1 MSEEL
6 KWVMLVEIS
15 GRLEAEM
22 FKSFLE
28 SRDIPVE
35 LFQEGVG
42 STSYAMNVGPLAMV
56 QIYVPKEKF
65 DEAREML
72 DLYEN
77 EQNTENFD
85 SNENADDEKLE

>member
-28 SRDIPVE
+28 SRSIPVE
-35 LFQEGVG
+35 MFQEGVG
-42 STSYAMNVGPLAMV
+42 STSYSVGVGPLSIV
-56 QIYVPKEKF
+56 QIYVPKDKF
-65 DEAREML
+65 DEAKDILE
-72 DLYEN
+72 LYEN
-77 EQNTENFD
+77 EQNTGEID
-85 SNENADDEKLE
+85 EDERAEDEKLE